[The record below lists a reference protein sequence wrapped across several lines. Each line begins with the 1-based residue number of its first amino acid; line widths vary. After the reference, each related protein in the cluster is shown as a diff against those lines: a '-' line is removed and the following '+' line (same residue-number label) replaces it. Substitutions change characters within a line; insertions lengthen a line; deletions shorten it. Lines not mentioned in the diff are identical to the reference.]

1 MKFLKLLLL
10 SFSFSRAAEFLVEI
24 DGQADV
30 NNFRAAVL
38 QRYQLSVVGF
48 SFCPLARRSIERL
61 REVDATFAIF
71 YLDTQAD
78 HWRRWWYI
86 IRVLSGNTR
95 PINIFINQEATF
107 TDELATD
114 AITDEELRQAI
125 QADLK

>member
-1 MKFLKLLLL
+1 MPTCQVNFVKENAPLP
-10 SFSFSRAAEFLVEI
+10 EI
-24 DGQADV
+24 
-30 NNFRAAVL
+30 
-38 QRYQLSVVGF
+38 
-48 SFCPLARRSIERL
+48 RRSIERL
-61 REVDATFAIF
+61 RELDATFAIF
-71 YLDTQAD
+71 YLDTQSD

-95 PINIFINQEATF
+95 PINIFINQEATY